1 MASRRPRRIA
11 QPAVQRPADVRAV
24 VFGVLLIGSLAYY
37 GYTYFTATPRPPLTG
52 AATVADGDTLQ
63 IYGTR
68 IRLEGI
74 DAPELEQNCTDVK
87 GQSWPCGRTA
97 TRALRAHIQGHDLK
111 CEPKG
116 LDQFKRVLAVC
127 FMPDGADLNAWLVRQ
142 GWALAY
148 GHAQIYRPEQDDAQ
162 AAKRGIW
169 AGTFTP
175 PREWRQ
181 EHPR

>member
-1 MASRRPRRIA
+1 MARRISRQA
-11 QPAVQRPADVRAV
+11 ASKPGARPPDVRAILIAI
-24 VFGVLLIGSLAYY
+24 LLLGSLGYYAYKY
-37 GYTYFTATPRPPLTG
+37 WTRVPLVPLTG
-52 AATVADGDTLQ
+52 AATAADGDS
-63 IYGTR
+63 IEIAGNR

-74 DAPELEQNCTDVK
+74 DAPELAQTCADTQ
-87 GQSWPCGRTA
+87 GQSWACGRA
-97 TRALRAHIQGHDLK
+97 ALRAVRAHIEGHDLR

-127 FMPDGADLNAWLVRQ
+127 YLSDGSDLNAWIVQQ

-148 GHAQIYRPEQDDAQ
+148 GHSQVYRSEQDEAQ

-169 AGTFTP
+169 VGTFTP

-181 EHPR
+181 QHPR

>member
-1 MASRRPRRIA
+1 MARRIPR
-11 QPAVQRPADVRAV
+11 QPASKPAARPADTRAI
-24 VFGVLLIGSLAYY
+24 LIGVMLVFVIGYY
-37 GYTYFTATPRPPLTG
+37 GYQYLTRVPPVPLTG
-52 AATVADGDTLQ
+52 AGVAVDGDS
-63 IYGTR
+63 IEIAGTR

-74 DAPELEQNCTDVK
+74 DAPELAQTCADMK
-87 GQSWPCGRTA
+87 GQSWACGRA
-97 TRALRAHIQGHDLK
+97 ALRAVRAHIQDHDLR

-127 FMPDGADLNAWLVRQ
+127 YLSDGSDLNGWIVRQ

-148 GHAQIYRPEQDDAQ
+148 GHSQVYRAEQDDAQ

-181 EHPR
+181 QHPR